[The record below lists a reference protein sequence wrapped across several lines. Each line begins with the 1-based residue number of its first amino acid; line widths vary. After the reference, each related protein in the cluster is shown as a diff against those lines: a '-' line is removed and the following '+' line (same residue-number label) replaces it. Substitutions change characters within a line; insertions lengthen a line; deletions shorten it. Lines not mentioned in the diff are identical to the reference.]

1 MVHKTVPSVPN
12 AVAIT
17 FQDRAIPGR
26 DRMVLIIPNA
36 GRITSDIPVQSRVT
50 GSQDLVQ
57 ILPIWSE

>member
-1 MVHKTVPSVPN
+1 
-12 AVAIT
+12 
-17 FQDRAIPGR
+17 
-26 DRMVLIIPNA
+26 MVLIIPNA